1 MRIHVHIAVGYG
13 LKNYPLRGT
22 FSPELHKQDMYGGR
36 EGVVDKNMGG
46 GGELMFALRVYTTC
60 CFKGEEEKDEMWRK

>member
-22 FSPELHKQDMYGGR
+22 FFPELHKQDMYGGR
-36 EGVVDKNMGG
+36 ERVVDKNMGG
-46 GGELMFALRVYTTC
+46 GGN
-60 CFKGEEEKDEMWRK
+60 